1 MSEIEGQETPLEEA
15 EDRAAEGPGPL
26 PPFVKLIIL
35 VAGVLILA
43 AGAYFLTL
51 KVVLPEVKKI
61 HVMEKITEVKQK
73 LQKPKREDDRS
84 KEEEEEE
91 EDEKEKKKKKKKQ
104 VPVIKHPITGI
115 TANIAGGRGR
125 TFLAMDIIVETTS
138 EESRDE
144 MIDKEY
150 QIRDAL
156 IFYFRG
162 RTLRDIATREFQLSA
177 RDTVRSIINSIIESE
192 PVDTVFFTTF
202 LIQ

>member
-1 MSEIEGQETPLEEA
+1 MSEIEDRGVPLEEA
-15 EDRAAEGPGPL
+15 EDRAVKEPGPL

-35 VAGVLILA
+35 VGGVLILA
-43 AGAYFLTL
+43 AGAYFLTQ
-51 KVVLPEVKKI
+51 KVILPQMKVILPQIKKSP
-61 HVMEKITEVKQK
+61 VAEKITEVKQK
-73 LQKPKREDDRS
+73 LQKPKREEDVS
-84 KEEEEEE
+84 KE
-91 EDEKEKKKKKKKQ
+91 EKKKKKKRG
-104 VPVIKHPITGI
+104 PVIKHPITGI

-125 TFLAMDIIVETTS
+125 TFVALDIMVEATS
-138 EESRDE
+138 EDSRDE
-144 MIDKEY
+144 MIDREY

-162 RTLRDIATREFQLSA
+162 RTLGEIATREFQLSA

>member
-1 MSEIEGQETPLEEA
+1 MSEIEEQGVPLEEA
-15 EDRAAEGPGPL
+15 EDLTEEDQAVKESKPL

-43 AGAYFLTL
+43 GGAYFLTQ
-51 KVVLPEVKKI
+51 KVVLPQIKKVP
-61 HVMEKITEVKQK
+61 VMDKITEVKQK
-73 LQKPKREDDRS
+73 LQKPKRE
-84 KEEEEEE
+84 
-91 EDEKEKKKKKKKQ
+91 EDTSKEKKKKKKKG
-104 VPVIKHPITGI
+104 PVIKHPIMGI

-125 TFLAMDIIVETTS
+125 TFVAVDIMVEATS
-138 EESRDE
+138 EDSRDE
-144 MIDKEY
+144 MLDKEY

-162 RTLRDIATREFQLSA
+162 RNLREIATREFQMSA
-177 RDTVRSIINSIIESE
+177 RDTVRSIINSILESE

>member
-1 MSEIEGQETPLEEA
+1 MSEIEEQGVPFEEA
-15 EDRAAEGPGPL
+15 EDRAEKEPKPL

-43 AGAYFLTL
+43 AGAFFLTQ
-51 KVVLPEVKKI
+51 KVVLPQLKKI

-73 LQKPKREDDRS
+73 LQKPKREEDIS
-84 KEEEEEE
+84 KEKKEK
-91 EDEKEKKKKKKKQ
+91 KEKKKKKKKE
-104 VPVIKHPITGI
+104 PVIKHPITGI

-125 TFLAMDIIVETTS
+125 SFVALDIMVEATA

-144 MIDKEY
+144 MIDKDY

-162 RTLRDIATREFQLSA
+162 RTLREIATREFQLSA

>member
-1 MSEIEGQETPLEEA
+1 MSEIEEQGAPLEGASEPLEET
-15 EDRAAEGPGPL
+15 EDLAPSESKPL

-43 AGAYFLTL
+43 AGAFFLTQ
-51 KVVLPEVKKI
+51 KVVLPQVKKI
-61 HVMEKITEVKQK
+61 RMMEKITEVKQK
-73 LQKPKREDDRS
+73 LQKPKRE
-84 KEEEEEE
+84 
-91 EDEKEKKKKKKKQ
+91 EDITKEKKKKKKKKG
-104 VPVIKHPITGI
+104 PVIKHPITGI

-125 TFLAMDIIVETTS
+125 TFVALDIMIEATS

-144 MIDKEY
+144 MVDKEY

-162 RTLRDIATREFQLSA
+162 RTLGEIATREFQLSA